1 MATTGAAPFVRRL
14 AARFEPGCWV
24 GLVIRAVPAAEH
36 EQDGAIVRTPD
47 HFLGAAWAPADGV
60 PTRWPEAVV
69 IGSPTADNAL
79 AELLRHVP
87 AEARLYLTG
96 ADDVDAALAA
106 EILLAA
112 DRNLEPYQ
120 QDALAVFIDA
130 QRARTQV
137 AIGERYTDRDAG
149 FERFRARVLGE
160 DGNGDRGE
168 TGSG

>member
-1 MATTGAAPFVRRL
+1 MAALGPAQFARRL

-24 GLVIRAVPAAEH
+24 GLVIRAIPAAEH
-36 EQDGAIVRTPD
+36 ARDGVTVRTPD
-47 HFLGAAWAPADGV
+47 HFLGAAWAPPDGA

-87 AEARLYLTG
+87 ADTRLYLAG

-112 DRNLEPYQ
+112 DRNLEAYQ
-120 QDALAVFIDA
+120 RDALAVFIDA
-130 QRARTQV
+130 QRTRARA
-137 AIGERYTDRDAG
+137 AIAQRYTDRDAG
-149 FERFRARVLGE
+149 FERFRARVLGNDADR
-160 DGNGDRGE
+160 DGE
-168 TGSG
+168 

>member
-1 MATTGAAPFVRRL
+1 MAATGPAQFARRL

-24 GLVIRAVPAAEH
+24 GLVIRAIPAAEH
-36 EQDGAIVRTPD
+36 ARDGVTVRTPD
-47 HFLGAAWAPADGV
+47 HFLGAAWAPTDGA

-87 AEARLYLTG
+87 ADARLYLAG

-120 QDALAVFIDA
+120 RDALAVFIDA
-130 QRARTQV
+130 QRTRTRA
-137 AIGERYTDRDAG
+137 AIAQRYTDRDAG
-149 FERFRARVLGE
+149 FERFRARVLGNDADH
-160 DGNGDRGE
+160 DGD
-168 TGSG
+168 